1 LCREFLTG
9 FHKRKLQRKRKAQ
22 EELEQ
27 QLKEERKR
35 LKQEVCTTAMMMMM
49 IISELFYIPAYYL
62 ITGSAVIYKTCN
74 VTMPNLRIG
83 DTYVRK
89 L

>member
-1 LCREFLTG
+1 
-9 FHKRKLQRKRKAQ
+9 
-22 EELEQ
+22 
-27 QLKEERKR
+27 
-35 LKQEVCTTAMMMMM
+35 MMMMM

-74 VTMPNLRIG
+74 VTMPNLKIG